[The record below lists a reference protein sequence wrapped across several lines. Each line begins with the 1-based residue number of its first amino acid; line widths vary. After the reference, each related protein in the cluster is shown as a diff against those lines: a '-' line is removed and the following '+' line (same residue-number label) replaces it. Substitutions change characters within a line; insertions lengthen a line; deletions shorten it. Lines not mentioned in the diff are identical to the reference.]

1 MDFLTIIYAN
11 KQENLLR
18 FKDKSNYWLPETFEQ
33 LTDIYHPPN
42 VICTTKNTMLEL
54 IKTSIQ
60 TGNINHL
67 EVIYINASQQAEIVA
82 YTFNQTGD
90 VNNFFKV

>member
-18 FKDKSNYWLPETFEQ
+18 FKDKSNYWLPEIFEQ
-33 LTDIYHPPN
+33 STDIYQPPN
-42 VICTTKNTMLEL
+42 VICTTKDTILEL

-60 TGNINHL
+60 AGNINHL
-67 EVIYINASQQAEIVA
+67 EVIYIDASQQAEIVA

-90 VNNFFKV
+90 VDNFFRV

>member
-33 LTDIYHPPN
+33 LTDIYQPPN
-42 VICTTKNTMLEL
+42 VICTTKNTILEL

-60 TGNINHL
+60 AGNINHL
-67 EVIYINASQQAEIVA
+67 EVIYIDASQQAEIVA

-90 VNNFFKV
+90 VNNFFRI

>member
-33 LTDIYHPPN
+33 LTDIYQPPN
-42 VICTTKNTMLEL
+42 VICTTKDTILEL

-60 TGNINHL
+60 AGNINYL
-67 EVIYINASQQAEIVA
+67 EVIYIDASQQAEIVT

-90 VNNFFKV
+90 VDNFFRV

>member
-67 EVIYINASQQAEIVA
+67 EVIYINASRQAEIVA

-90 VNNFFKV
+90 VNNFFKF